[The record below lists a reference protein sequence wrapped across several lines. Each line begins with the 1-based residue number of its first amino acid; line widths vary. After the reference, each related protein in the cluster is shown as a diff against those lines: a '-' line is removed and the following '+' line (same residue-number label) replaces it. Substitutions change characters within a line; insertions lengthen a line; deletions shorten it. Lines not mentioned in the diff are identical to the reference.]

1 MKNLVKEE
9 VHIGRVIEQILHEQG
24 RTVTWFAETLSYDRS
39 NIYKIFRK
47 KGIDT
52 TLLMRISL
60 ILNYNFFYH
69 FICNGENESAAN
81 AESTYKKNEL
91 PFV

>member
-1 MKNLVKEE
+1 MENLVKEE

-69 FICNGENESAAN
+69 FICNGAN
-81 AESTYKKNEL
+81 GSTSDIEQDKSKNEL
-91 PFV
+91 PID